1 MNELQK
7 RYEIYKYATS
17 QANVATILLCHLME
31 EEMERRTGKRPYIL
45 SIEHEEIE
53 RQYTILTEEVT
64 V

>member
-17 QANVATILLCHLME
+17 QANVATILLCHFIE
-31 EEMERRTGKRPYIL
+31 EEIEIQTGKRPYIL